1 MNNGLLPQFFIITF
15 KNKELP
21 TYVGSR
27 QRVNSIGFETEP
39 LHYNNHH
46 FAYLV
51 KTFARGSGFFAT
63 FLQVGGQLSTL
74 TCLSQ

>member
-39 LHYNNHH
+39 LHYNNHN

-51 KTFARGSGFFAT
+51 KTLASGIG
-63 FLQVGGQLSTL
+63 FLQRFFRLVGSCPL
-74 TCLSQ
+74 